1 MALAVNIRTRIA
13 VIAAGAVAFAVVLVA
28 LAAFLISGRALRS
41 EVDESLIE
49 RARLMQAAAGGGF
62 AQGIPEG
69 FRPFVGRPGGG
80 PGPAFDVV
88 YYQVVLPTG
97 EAIAPEGQPSLPSVG
112 ADEVTAGAVLDD
124 VSVDG
129 VHLRMVSVPAGEFGV
144 VQIARPLTEVDA
156 TLASLAGALLVIGVV
171 GTVVAGG
178 VGYMVSRSAVKPIE
192 TLTEAAENVARTQ
205 DLEARIEVTSTDEVG
220 RLGSSFNAML
230 AALEVS
236 RDEQH
241 RLVRD
246 AGHEL
251 RTPLTALRTNIE
263 FLAKYDDIPF
273 DERRE
278 LLAAAKA
285 EVFDLSVLVNEVV
298 DVASDRYADEPY
310 VELDLETIT
319 EASVERALRR
329 SPQTIELSTEPS
341 TVRGRRAALTRA
353 VDNLVDNALKW
364 SPDGTE
370 VEVSVHAGRVAVR
383 DHGPGIAAE
392 DRDLVFGRFYR
403 AAEARST
410 PGSGLGLAIV
420 KQIVDDHQGSVFV
433 EDAPGG
439 GAIVGFR
446 LAESN

>member
-1 MALAVNIRTRIA
+1 MSIRTRIA

-49 RARLMQAAAGGGF
+49 RARLVQTASGGGF
-62 AQGIPEG
+62 DRGIPEG
-69 FRPFVGRPGGG
+69 FRPFVGRPGGR

-97 EAIAPEGQPSLPSVG
+97 ETIAPEGQPSLPSVG
-112 ADEVTAGAVLDD
+112 ADEVATGAVLADA
-124 VSVDG
+124 VVDG
-129 VHLRMVSVPAGEFGV
+129 VHLRMVSVSAGEFGV
-144 VQIARPLTEVDA
+144 VQIARPLTEIDA

-178 VGYMVSRSAVKPIE
+178 IGYLVSRSAVKPIE
-192 TLTEAAENVARTQ
+192 TLTEAAEKVARTQ
-205 DLEARIEVTSTDEVG
+205 DLDARIEVTTTDEIG

-273 DERRE
+273 DERRD

-310 VELDLETIT
+310 VDLDLEMIAA
-319 EASVERALRR
+319 ASVERAMRR
-329 SPQTIELSTEPS
+329 SQRTIELSTEPS
-341 TVRGRRAALTRA
+341 VVRGRRAALTRA
-353 VDNLVDNALKW
+353 VDNLLDNALKW
-364 SPDGTE
+364 SPDGAE
-370 VEVSVHAGRVAVR
+370 VVVSVHGGSVAVG
-383 DHGPGIAAE
+383 DHGPGIAE
-392 DRDLVFGRFYR
+392 EHRDLVFGRFYR
-403 AAEARST
+403 AAEARSK

-433 EDAPGG
+433 EAAPGG
-439 GAIVGFR
+439 GAVVGFR
-446 LAESN
+446 LPEAD